1 MKPGGLVMMDIG
13 VAVTTMTYL
22 EVARPWHISIRRCLA
37 IHGLSL
43 CRRCEIIA
51 GRSLPILHLDEG
63 WVRGLKGR

>member
-1 MKPGGLVMMDIG
+1 MVHASEISQTGEMDEARGLVMMDIG

-43 CRRCEIIA
+43 GRRGEIIA
-51 GRSLPILHLDEG
+51 G
-63 WVRGLKGR
+63 